1 MKDRSLLAI
10 GLLALTLV
18 GGCGGAFKGPPPVI
32 IEHIDTTESAILVP
46 IVGDNTQ
53 QAGAQTEEFFKKNLV
68 FAKQI
73 EMPVYWQVL
82 NRQTGSGEWRQSAR
96 LIKVDRKLVNRT
108 WTKDGN
114 TGTSSQDQSI
124 SAEDSSSI
132 AFYAHMTC
140 TAGVDEK
147 DVPVFLY
154 RFKQASLETV
164 MDENIR
170 PMVAELFAA
179 ECSKRSMEEILKNRT
194 AIMDGVREKVILYF
208 KNMGVDIQ
216 ILGLV
221 GELTYSNPATQAAI
235 DKVFQASRDRE
246 AAAAKAETA
255 KLLAV
260 PANMEYMRLQME
272 QRKLDIAEK
281 QVEKWD
287 GHWPTT
293 MAGGGNGMNLFLN
306 SPGNK

>member
-1 MKDRSLLAI
+1 
-10 GLLALTLV
+10 
-18 GGCGGAFKGPPPVI
+18 
-32 IEHIDTTESAILVP
+32 
-46 IVGDNTQ
+46 
-53 QAGAQTEEFFKKNLV
+53 
-68 FAKQI
+68 
-73 EMPVYWQVL
+73 MPVYWQVL
-82 NRQTGSGEWRQSAR
+82 NRQTGTGEWRQSAR

-114 TGTSSQDQSI
+114 SGTSSQDQSI
-124 SAEDSSSI
+124 SAEDVQSI
-132 AFYAHMTC
+132 GFYAHMTC

-179 ECSKRSMEEILKNRT
+179 ECSKRNMEDILKNRT

-208 KNMGVDIQ
+208 RNMGVDIQ

-221 GELTYSNPATQAAI
+221 GELTYANPATQAAI

-272 QRKLDIAEK
+272 QRKLDIQEK
-281 QVEKWD
+281 AVDKWKGD
-287 GHWPTT
+287 VPQY
-293 MAGGGNGMNLFLN
+293 MSGNGQGPMMFLN
-306 SPGNK
+306 PSK